1 MSSTLYKARFDSPIG
16 ALTVTSSD
24 AGLCYVALP
33 RASGRGLGGWQN
45 RHAPGARIVDGYE
58 PNRDAIAQ
66 LTEFLDGKRE
76 RFDLA
81 LDLRATPF
89 QLEVY
94 DVVAAIPY
102 GESLSYAAVA
112 ERIGRPAAVRAVGA
126 ANGANPIPLV
136 IPCHRVVAK
145 SGQLQ
150 GYAGG
155 LRMKA
160 KLLAMESASHPSQ
173 GALL

>member
-1 MSSTLYKARFDSPIG
+1 MSSTLYTARFESPVG

-24 AGLCYVALP
+24 SGLCYVGLP

-45 RHAPGARIVDGYE
+45 RHAPESRIVDGYE
-58 PNRDAIAQ
+58 PNRGAIAQ
-66 LTEFLDGKRE
+66 LTEFLEGKRE
-76 RFDLA
+76 DFDLT

-89 QLEVY
+89 QRDVY
-94 DVVAAIPY
+94 DVVAGIPY
-102 GESLSYAAVA
+102 GESKSYAAVA
-112 ERIGRPAAVRAVGA
+112 EQVGRPAAVRAVGA
-126 ANGANPIPLV
+126 ANGANPIPLI

-155 LRMKA
+155 LRLKA
-160 KLLAMESASHPSQ
+160 RLLAMESNAHPVQ